1 MTRDDERPDADP
13 STTPDP
19 DASAP
24 KPDPASDPEPAAA
37 EPTPDAAKD
46 GPAAEPE
53 PGAKDGPAGE
63 PEPAVKAGPAAKKPA
78 RGDAKRSRTGIV
90 IDAVTTANSFTVTL
104 LAIVLALVV
113 GAIVIA
119 LSDQAVLDST
129 KYFFARPGDTF
140 SAAWH
145 AISTAYAALFTGS
158 IVDPETLNE
167 AWWGMTSW
175 SAVLS
180 PISET
185 LTHAAPLI
193 GTGLAVALAFRA
205 GMFNIGAQGQAMMGA
220 IGAGLVGFAVPW
232 PPVIGVIA
240 AVLGGLVG
248 GGLWGLIAGWL
259 KAKFGAHEVITTI
272 MLNYIAAPSFV
283 TWLVTQK
290 GVQQPGR
297 NDPISKAVEPNAQLP
312 HLFGSALRANLAIV
326 LVVAA
331 ALVVAWLL
339 RRSTLGFE
347 FRAVGANPAAARTAG
362 ISLNQTYVLVML
374 FAGAL
379 AGLGGASIVLGST
392 PNAIT
397 PSVVGTIGFDGIT
410 VALLG
415 RGKPVGTVL
424 AGLLFGALQAGAGQM
439 QVTSQVPIEVSTI
452 IQSLIV
458 IFVAAPALVK
468 AIFRL
473 RAAGGSALGQNLAK
487 GWNG

>member
-1 MTRDDERPDADP
+1 
-13 STTPDP
+13 
-19 DASAP
+19 
-24 KPDPASDPEPAAA
+24 
-37 EPTPDAAKD
+37 
-46 GPAAEPE
+46 
-53 PGAKDGPAGE
+53 
-63 PEPAVKAGPAAKKPA
+63 
-78 RGDAKRSRTGIV
+78 
-90 IDAVTTANSFTVTL
+90 
-104 LAIVLALVV
+104 
-113 GAIVIA
+113 
-119 LSDQAVLDST
+119 
-129 KYFFARPGDTF
+129 
-140 SAAWH
+140 
-145 AISTAYAALFTGS
+145 
-158 IVDPETLNE
+158 
-167 AWWGMTSW
+167 
-175 SAVLS
+175 
-180 PISET
+180 
-185 LTHAAPLI
+185 
-193 GTGLAVALAFRA
+193 
-205 GMFNIGAQGQAMMGA
+205 MMGA
-220 IGAGLVGFAVPW
+220 IGAGLVGFVLPW

-240 AVLGGLVG
+240 AVLGGLLG
-248 GGLWGLIAGWL
+248 GSIWGLIAGWL

-312 HLFGSALRANLAIV
+312 HLFGSGLRANLSVV

-347 FRAVGANPAAARTAG
+347 FRAVGSNPAAARTAG

-379 AGLGGASIVLGST
+379 AGLGGASIVLGNT

-468 AIFRL
+468 AIFQL
-473 RAAGGSALGQNLAK
+473 RAVGGSTLGQNLAK

>member
-1 MTRDDERPDADP
+1 MSSDEERPGGGPADP
-13 STTPDP
+13 DGG
-19 DASAP
+19 AP
-24 KPDPASDPEPAAA
+24 GTGTETATAPAKRSGPRAAV
-37 EPTPDAAKD
+37 P
-46 GPAAEPE
+46 
-53 PGAKDGPAGE
+53 
-63 PEPAVKAGPAAKKPA
+63 
-78 RGDAKRSRTGIV
+78 GDAKRTRTGIV
-90 IDAVTTANSFTVTL
+90 IDALTTANTFTVTV
-104 LAIVLALVV
+104 LAIVLALAV
-113 GAIVIA
+113 GAVVIA
-119 LSDQAVLDST
+119 LSDQAVLDSM

-140 SAAWH
+140 AAAGH
-145 AISTAYAALFTGS
+145 AIGTAYAALFTGS

-175 SAVLS
+175 SSVLS

-185 LTHAAPLI
+185 LTYAAPLI

-220 IGAGLVGFAVPW
+220 IGAGLVGFMVPW

-240 AVLGGLVG
+240 ALLGGLVG
-248 GGLWGLIAGWL
+248 GGLWGLLAGWL

-283 TWLVTQK
+283 TWLVTQH

-312 HLFGSALRANLAIV
+312 HLFGSGLRANLAII
-326 LVVAA
+326 LVVGA
-331 ALVVAWLL
+331 ALVVSWLL

-347 FRAVGANPAAARTAG
+347 FRAVGSNPNAARTAG
-362 ISLNQTYVLVML
+362 ISLNRTYLLVML
-374 FAGAL
+374 FAGVL
-379 AGLGGASIVLGST
+379 AGLGGASIVLGNT

-397 PSVVGTIGFDGIT
+397 PSVVGSIGFDGIT

-415 RGKPVGTVL
+415 RGRPVGTVL

-458 IFVAAPALVK
+458 IFVAAPALVR

-473 RAAGGSALGQNLAK
+473 RAQRVGALGQNLAK